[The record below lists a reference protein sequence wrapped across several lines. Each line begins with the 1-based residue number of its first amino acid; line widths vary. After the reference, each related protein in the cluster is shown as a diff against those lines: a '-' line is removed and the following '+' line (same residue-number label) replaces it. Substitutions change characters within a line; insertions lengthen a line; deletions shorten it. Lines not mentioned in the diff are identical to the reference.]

1 MRAVVTGAGG
11 FVGPYL
17 VGELLSAG
25 YEVLATDV
33 VDEEPGRFPSPVHYQ
48 RCDLLD
54 GKAVGEML
62 ARFRPE
68 RIFHLAAQ
76 SSAARSFEDPRGT
89 LETNLFAALNIL
101 EGAKELNSSSD
112 RAVRLLSVGSSE
124 EYGRQ
129 PREKMP
135 LTESSPVEPVSPYAV
150 SKAAQALLFQ
160 QYRRAYG
167 FEAVLT
173 RSFSHTGPG
182 QTVRFVLPSFA
193 RQCAE
198 IGAGIGGPVMRVGN
212 LDVIRDFLDVRDVA
226 RAYRLLAE
234 AGADGAVYNVCSG
247 KGLALRAALD
257 ILIAR
262 IGGGVTVETDPELL
276 RPADVPL
283 LLGDNGLLR
292 ADTGWEQTISHE
304 QMLSDL
310 AEYWEQ
316 MVKGAHKK

>member
-11 FVGPYL
+11 FVGRYL
-17 VGELLSAG
+17 VDELISAG
-25 YEVLATDV
+25 YEVLATDIV
-33 VDEEPGRFPSPVHYQ
+33 EEEKGRFPDATIYQ

-54 GKAVGEML
+54 GKAVDELIGG
-62 ARFRPE
+62 FQPE
-68 RIFHLAAQ
+68 TVYHLAAQ

-101 EGAKELNSSSD
+101 EAARELNSSVD
-112 RAVRLLSVGSSE
+112 HAVRLLSVGSSE

-129 PREKMP
+129 PQERMP
-135 LTESSPVEPVSPYAV
+135 LTETSPIEPVSPYAV

-160 QYRRAYG
+160 QYRRAYDL
-167 FEAVLT
+167 EVVLT

-193 RQCAE
+193 HQCAE
-198 IGAGIGGPVMRVGN
+198 IGAGLREPVIRAGN
-212 LDVIRDFLDVRDVA
+212 LDVIRDFLDVRDVV

-234 AGADGAVYNVCSG
+234 RGSNGEVYNVCSG
-247 KGLALRAALD
+247 KGLALGGALD
-257 ILIAR
+257 ML
-262 IGGGVTVETDPELL
+262 IGGVGCAVAVETDPELL
-276 RPADVPL
+276 RPADVPV

-304 QMLSDL
+304 RMLSDL
-310 AEYWEQ
+310 VEYWERR
-316 MVKGAHKK
+316 VRSGND